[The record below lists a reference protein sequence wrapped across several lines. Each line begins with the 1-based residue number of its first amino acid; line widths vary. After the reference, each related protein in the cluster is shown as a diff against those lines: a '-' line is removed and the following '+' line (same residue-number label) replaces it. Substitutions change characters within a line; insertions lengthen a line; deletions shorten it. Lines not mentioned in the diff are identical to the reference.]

1 MTDAI
6 EVAIHEKGEDFMGT
20 TFERTFT
27 VAVPVAKA
35 WAAFTEKSGREAWM
49 SPPGRD
55 PIENPEAE
63 YPARGFGRHELK
75 VGDVE
80 PEQRLQ
86 WSQLA
91 TMPSGSSAWIDTTVT
106 FEAVENGT
114 RLTITRSGFGD
125 SREWELF
132 AQSTGQGWDDSLI
145 DLVAYLETGVNVSR
159 HFSGRSSIGAI
170 MHESAAGVR
179 ILHAVPG
186 GFAAGAGLAE
196 GDLLVS
202 IGGAG
207 VYRRADVWFLQREHS
222 PGEEMEVSYVRD
234 GVLRQGSGRLS
245 EKNYTETH
253 GGFGA

>member
-1 MTDAI
+1 MTDTI
-6 EVAIHEKGEDFMGT
+6 ELAVHEKREDFMGT
-20 TFERTFT
+20 TYERTFT

-63 YPARGFGRHELK
+63 YPAPGFGKPDLK
-75 VGDVE
+75 LGDVE
-80 PEQRLQ
+80 EGHRLQ
-86 WSQLA
+86 WSQQA

-106 FEAVENGT
+106 FEAIVNGT

-125 SREWELF
+125 SAEWELF

-159 HFSGRSSIGAI
+159 HFSGRSSIGAG
-170 MHESAAGVR
+170 MRQTAGGIR
-179 ILHAVPG
+179 ITMVAPG
-186 GFAAGAGLAE
+186 GFAAEAGLKE
-196 GDLLVS
+196 GDLLIS

-207 VYRRADVWFLQREHS
+207 IYRRSDIWLLQREHDA
-222 PGEEMEVSYVRD
+222 GQEMEVSYVRD
-234 GVLRQGSGRLS
+234 GRLCRAVGRLS
-245 EKNYTETH
+245 ERNYTETH
-253 GGFGA
+253 GGYGA